1 LPCLLPVVYIRYGN
15 AIYNNTNEC
24 TYDNNDNKWD
34 CCDPTEFEEFSYDIV
49 FVSIG
54 ALQLISGFYLIRSVF
69 KVRSYFVRNGG
80 NESVDTRILVTH
92 STAYILYLS
101 ANIIYYVMFSY
112 HVYTVPAD

>member
-1 LPCLLPVVYIRYGN
+1 
-15 AIYNNTNEC
+15 
-24 TYDNNDNKWD
+24 
-34 CCDPTEFEEFSYDIV
+34 V

-69 KVRSYFVRNGG
+69 KVRSFFVRNGG

-101 ANIIYYVMFSY
+101 ANIIYYTMFSY
-112 HVYTVPAD
+112 HVYTVPSD